1 MSILQVEHL
10 NIAFDGT
17 KNGNSPRNV
26 VDDVSFSVDEG
37 ETFGLI
43 GPSGCG
49 KTTVLRAI
57 AGLNTQWS
65 GIIRVGNEALTPG
78 RKIEGR
84 LRDQIQMVF
93 QDPYSSLHPRH
104 RIARI
109 LGEPLKIR
117 GARDVAP
124 RIEEALADVGLRAD
138 IAARYPHQ
146 LSGGQ
151 RQRIAIARALIL
163 QPKLVLLDEP
173 TSALDV
179 SVQAEILNLLTDLK
193 TSHGISFVLVSH
205 DPGVVGHLCDR
216 AGTMLAGRINAIL
229 DRQGLA
235 ELGAEPVNLL
245 SR

>member
-1 MSILQVEHL
+1 MSILQIEHL
-10 NIAFDGT
+10 NIAFGGDRG
-17 KNGNSPRNV
+17 GNAPRNV
-26 VDDVSFSVDEG
+26 VHDVSFTVEKG

-57 AGLNTQWS
+57 AGLNIHWN
-65 GIIRVGNEALTPG
+65 GIIRVDGEALTPE
-78 RKIEGR
+78 RKIEGK

-104 RIARI
+104 RISRI

-117 GARDVAP
+117 GVSDIP
-124 RIEEALADVGLRAD
+124 ERIEKALRDVGLRAD
-138 IAARYPHQ
+138 IAGRYPHQ

-151 RQRIAIARALIL
+151 RQRIAIARALML

-193 TSHGISFVLVSH
+193 ATHGISFVLVSH

-216 AGTMLAGRINAIL
+216 AATMQAGHIVAVL
-229 DRQGLA
+229 DRAGLA
-235 ELGAEPVNLL
+235 QLG
-245 SR
+245 